1 MVKYILSVD
10 QSTSATKA
18 VLFDANAKLIARA
31 TEAHK
36 QYYPKAG
43 WVEHDPEEIYEKTLL
58 AIQNVLKQSG
68 IKQSE
73 IEALAITNQRE
84 TVVVWDKTTGK
95 PVYNAIV
102 WQCQRGAEICNVL
115 KQQGYEQ
122 LVQSKTGLIIDP
134 YFSASGIQWILN
146 NVPKARKLAENNN
159 LLFGTT
165 DSWLIWKFTN
175 GKVHATDYSNA
186 CRTMLFNIH
195 DLCWDA
201 DIAELLHIPLSIFP
215 QVRFADADF
224 GYTEAD
230 SVFSRRIKIT
240 GVMGD
245 SHAALF
251 GQHCFS
257 PGLGKATYGTGSSV
271 MMNIGN
277 QPLECP
283 EGLVTSI
290 GYGVQNTISYV
301 FEGNIHSTGA
311 TINWLIDSLKLIQ
324 NAKESEELALSVS
337 DNGQVYFVPAFV
349 GLGAPY
355 WDNEARAMVCGISR
369 GTQKA
374 HIVRAALEAIAY
386 QVKDLTDLMSSK
398 SGIELKELRV
408 DGGPTRNNFLMQ
420 FQADMLD
427 TTINRS
433 EIEEASALGV
443 ALAAGLSTGIW
454 KNYDEIQKLRTG
466 SDIITPKMSENERN
480 NLYNNWKSAVA
491 KVLVKNKQ

>member
-1 MVKYILSVD
+1 MAKYILAVD

-18 VLFDANAKLIARA
+18 ILFDSSAKVISRS
-31 TEAHK
+31 TVAHK
-36 QYYPKAG
+36 QYYPKPG
-43 WVEHDPEEIYEKTLL
+43 WVEHNPEEIYEKTLL
-58 AIQNVLKQSG
+58 AIQNVLTQSG

-84 TVVVWDKTTGK
+84 TAVVWDKNTGK

-102 WQCQRGAEICNVL
+102 WQCQRGADICNNL
-115 KQQGYEQ
+115 KNNGYER
-122 LVQSKTGLIIDP
+122 LIQSKTGLIIDP
-134 YFSASGIQWILN
+134 YFSASGVQWILD
-146 NVPKARKLAENNN
+146 NVTGARKLAENNN

-165 DSWLIWKFTN
+165 DSWLIWKLTK

-201 DIAELLHIPLSIFP
+201 DIAKLLRIPLSVFP
-215 QVRFADADF
+215 QVRFADADY
-224 GYTEAD
+224 GYTEEN
-230 SVFSRRIKIT
+230 SVFTRKIKIT

-251 GQHCFS
+251 GQHCFT

-277 QPLECP
+277 KPLESP
-283 EGLVTSI
+283 GGLVTSV
-290 GYGVQNTISYV
+290 GYGVQNEISYV

-311 TINWLIDSLKLIQ
+311 TINWLVDDLKLIQ
-324 NAKESEELALSVS
+324 NANESEELALSVP
-337 DNGQVYFVPAFV
+337 DNGEVYFVPAFV

-355 WDNEARAMVCGISR
+355 WDNDARAMVCGISR

-374 HIVRAALEAIAY
+374 HLVRAALEAIAY

-398 SGIELKELRV
+398 SGIGLKELRV

-427 TTINRS
+427 AAINRS

-443 ALAAGLSTGIW
+443 ALAAGLATGIW
-454 KNYDEIQKLRTG
+454 KNFDELRQLRTKN
-466 SDIITPKMSENERN
+466 DIISPEMTKSKRE
-480 NLYNNWKSAVA
+480 NLYGNWKKAVA
-491 KVLVKNKQ
+491 KVLLNNK